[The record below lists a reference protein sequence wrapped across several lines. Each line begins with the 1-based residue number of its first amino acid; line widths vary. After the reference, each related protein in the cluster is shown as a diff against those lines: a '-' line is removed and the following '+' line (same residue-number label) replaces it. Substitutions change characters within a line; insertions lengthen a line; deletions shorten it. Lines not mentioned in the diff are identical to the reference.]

1 MTLTKIFHVVL
12 FCLILSGCATHISVD
27 YDKEITF
34 SDYETFALLAKSA
47 KSTEDARLDSPLIDK
62 RIAIALEEKL
72 AAKGFLKKPA
82 NPDFKVT
89 YQINLKQEIATD
101 QNSFSMGFGT
111 GSRRSAFGLGY
122 SLPVAE
128 VESHELVMLIIDI
141 VAGEEEALIWRGT
154 STRRMFK
161 AATPEKIDRFFQK
174 FVSEILEK
182 FPPSH

>member
-1 MTLTKIFHVVL
+1 MTLLKIFPGVL
-12 FCLILSGCATHISVD
+12 FLLILSGCATHISVD

-34 SDYETFALLAKSA
+34 SDYETFAVQGKSE

-62 RIAIALEEKL
+62 RIATALEEKL
-72 AAKGFLKKPA
+72 AAKGFLKKPVH
-82 NPDFKVT
+82 PDFKVT

-122 SLPVAE
+122 SFPVAE
-128 VESHELVMLIIDI
+128 VESHELVMLTIDI
-141 VAGEEEALIWRGT
+141 VSGEKEALIWRGT

-174 FVSEILEK
+174 LVGEILEK
-182 FPPSH
+182 FPPSQ